1 MMRRGPFP
9 LFRAV
14 EAVLVS
20 GVVALVTSCGGDG
33 GNVEP
38 GAAGTTTTITLDNP
52 DPSVPGQSVEVSVSV
67 TSDAGTPTGDVTVS
81 VVGGTQSCS
90 GALSNGTMTCSLTLT
105 SEGSQTLT
113 ATYAG
118 NSSFVPSSDTEPHTV
133 TALPGDLGQ
142 VQITTTTTGS
152 DLDADGYEF
161 SVDGG
166 PSQTIAVS
174 ATATVPGLAAG
185 THTVV
190 LSGVSANCTVA
201 GGTSRDVTVTGGGTA
216 TVAFDVTCS
225 PLPPE
230 VGSIRLTTNTTGSD
244 LDANGYQFSIDG
256 GQGQS
261 IGSNATSTIG
271 GVPAGAHTIQLSG
284 VAGNCT
290 VVNGSSQSVT
300 VSPGVTAI
308 VDFNVTCTAVPPSA
322 GSIRITAAT
331 TGSDPDANGYRFS
344 IDGGQSQSIA
354 SNATRTIGGVPAGAH
369 TIQLSDVA
377 GNCTVDNGSSRNVSV
392 SPGAAAIVNFNV
404 TCAVIPPTTGSIRVT
419 TATTGS
425 SPDPD
430 GYRFAIDGGSGRSI
444 DVNDTQTVGD
454 VSVGPHTVVLS
465 NVASNCDVAGG
476 ASKNVS
482 VTAGQT
488 VEASFSVTCASTG
501 PSASRSTILADPKII
516 ATAATS
522 TVTVTVKDADGAVL
536 PNINVVPSA
545 TGSGNTFT
553 PTSATTNQ
561 NGVATFTFSSTVAGD
576 KTISATAGAVSLTDT
591 EVISVFA
598 RSSTIE
604 ITEDNNDP
612 SAPGEEITVKW
623 SVTVTGPGTPT
634 GTVDIFS
641 LEEAGAGCSVA
652 VGAGQCTFALN
663 TSGLQHLQANYSGDG
678 QFLESS
684 DADGEEHTVSA
695 PSASR

>member
-1 MMRRGPFP
+1 MRRGPFS
-9 LFRAV
+9 LCRAV
-14 EAVLVS
+14 EAMLVS
-20 GVVALVTSCGGDG
+20 CTVGLVASCGGDG

-52 DPSVPGQSVEVSVSV
+52 DPSAPGQSVAVSVSV

-81 VVGGTQSCS
+81 VVGGTESCS
-90 GALSNGTMTCSLTLT
+90 GALSNGTMTCSLALT
-105 SEGSQTLT
+105 SSEGSQTLT

-118 NSSFVPSSDTEPHTV
+118 NSDFVPSSDTEPHTV
-133 TALPGDLGQ
+133 APPSADVGQ
-142 VQITTTTTGS
+142 VQITTTSTGF

-166 PSQTIAVS
+166 PSQTIAVN

-201 GGTSRDVTVTGGGTA
+201 GGTSRDVTVTGGGMA

-225 PLPPE
+225 PLPPD
-230 VGSIRLTTNTTGSD
+230 VGSIRITTNTTGSD
-244 LDANGYQFSIDG
+244 RDANGYQVSIDD

-271 GVPAGAHTIQLSG
+271 GVPAGAHTIQLSD

-290 VVNGSSQSVT
+290 VANGGSQSVT

-308 VDFNVTCTAVPPSA
+308 VNFTVTCTAIPPSA

-331 TGSDPDANGYRFS
+331 TGPDPDANGFRFS

-354 SNATRTIGGVPAGAH
+354 SNATRTIGSVPAGAH

-377 GNCTVDNGSSRNVSV
+377 GNCTVADGTSRNVSV
-392 SPGAAAIVNFNV
+392 SPGAAAIVNFHV

-430 GYRFAIDGGSGRSI
+430 GYRFAIDGGSSRPIG
-444 DVNDTQTVGD
+444 VNGNQTVGD
-454 VSVGPHTVVLS
+454 VRVGAHTVVLS

-488 VEASFSVTCASTG
+488 AEASYSVTCTSTA
-501 PSASRSTILADPKII
+501 PSPLRSTMLADPKTI

-522 TVTVTVKDADGAVL
+522 TVTVTVKDANGAAL

-545 TGSGNTFT
+545 TGDGNKFD
-553 PTSATTNQ
+553 PASATTNQ

-576 KTISATAGAVSLTDT
+576 KTISATAGGVKLNTT

-598 RSSTIE
+598 RSSSIE
-604 ITEDNNDP
+604 ITGDDNDP
-612 SAPGEEITVKW
+612 SDPGETFTVTFT
-623 SVTVTGPGTPT
+623 VTVTGPGTPT
-634 GTVDIFS
+634 GTVTIFS
-641 LEEAGAGCSVA
+641 LEEAGGCTVP
-652 VGAGQCTFALN
+652 VGDGKCTFAYN
-663 TSGLQHLQANYSGDG
+663 TPGLHQLLATYSGDS
-678 QFLESS
+678 QFEESS
-684 DADGEEHTVSA
+684 DDIGVEHTVSA
-695 PSASR
+695 P